1 MDEDIIADFKQF
13 ITATLSQQT
22 SDLRG
27 DLDVVKIDISDI
39 RKDIKKLDEKLCG
52 MIDEVDFKVDTILT
66 AVGERF
72 EENTVKTTTQLD
84 DHEIRITK
92 LEHNPA

>member
-13 ITATLSQQT
+13 IAVTVSQQT

-27 DLDVVKIDISDI
+27 DFNKMDV
-39 RKDIKKLDEKLCG
+39 KLDKLSNRVDILSDK
-52 MIDEVDFKVDTILT
+52 IDEVDVKLDTISA

-72 EENTVKTTTQLD
+72 EESTAKTTSQLD
-84 DHEIRITK
+84 NHEVRITK
-92 LEHNPA
+92 LEHTPA